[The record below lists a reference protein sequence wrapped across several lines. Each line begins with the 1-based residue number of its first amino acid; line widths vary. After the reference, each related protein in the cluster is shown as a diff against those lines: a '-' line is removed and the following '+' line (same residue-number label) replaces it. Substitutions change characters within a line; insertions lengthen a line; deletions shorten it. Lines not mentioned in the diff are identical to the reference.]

1 MRRKTDASDFLQR
14 VLWVTSDKQSST
26 EHTTTEVDEAETDR
40 NSEESRPFDIKE
52 LGEITAETSD
62 SFSTLLHHSEVS
74 IRKLFTNGAERT
86 IAEQELL
93 VRTFTVS

>member
-26 EHTTTEVDEAETDR
+26 EHTTDVDEAETDR

-86 IAEQELL
+86 VAEQELL

>member
-1 MRRKTDASDFLQR
+1 M
-14 VLWVTSDKQSST
+14 TSDKQSSRTT
-26 EHTTTEVDEAETDR
+26 EHTDGNEAETDR

-86 IAEQELL
+86 VAEQELL

>member
-1 MRRKTDASDFLQR
+1 M
-14 VLWVTSDKQSST
+14 TSDKQSSRTT
-26 EHTTTEVDEAETDR
+26 EHTDGNEAETDR
-40 NSEESRPFDIKE
+40 NSKESRPFDIKE

-62 SFSTLLHHSEVS
+62 SFATLLHHSEDT